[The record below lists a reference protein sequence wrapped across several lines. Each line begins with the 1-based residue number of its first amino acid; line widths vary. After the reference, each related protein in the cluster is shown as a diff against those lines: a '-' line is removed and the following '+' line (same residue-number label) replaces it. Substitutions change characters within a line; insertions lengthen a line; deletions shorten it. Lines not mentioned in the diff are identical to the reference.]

1 MTEKFLQKELSKPKY
16 APLTREEETAVV
28 LKAQNDDEQ
37 AKKTLI
43 ERNLRLVYKKA
54 IDFKEKNGTSI
65 DIADLVA
72 NCVCDL
78 DKCIKSFDPGKGVR
92 FSSYCSMTIQ
102 QALYKSK
109 NEQKCIV
116 TIPEKVAL
124 LQNKLYKAASSFE
137 AEKKRE
143 ASNEELAE
151 MLGLRIDDVKWC
163 RNEFKSVSLLSETD
177 ETSDSDMQNDCDCD
191 KQDDRDCDKQIDCY
205 SYLQGNC
212 YSYMQ
217 NEDENENILEQDA
230 WTNLGSYGADYKF
243 GVNEGNEI
251 DRALASLPQREE
263 KILRMSFGIGE
274 NERHVYEIA
283 EQLNL
288 SGERVRQP
296 KKKAIC
302 TLREGASE
310 LLRQYLVA

>member
-1 MTEKFLQKELSKPKY
+1 MTEKFLMKELSKEKY

-28 LKAQNDDEQ
+28 LKAQNGDEQ

-43 ERNLRLVYKKA
+43 ERNLRLIHKKA
-54 IDFKEKNGTSI
+54 NDFREKNGTGLNMS
-65 DIADLVA
+65 DLVA

-124 LQNKLYKAASSFE
+124 LQNKLYKAASRFE
-137 AEKKRE
+137 AAKKRE

-151 MLGLRIDDVKWC
+151 MLGSRIDDVKWC

-177 ETSDSDMQNDCDCD
+177 ETSDSDKQNDC
-191 KQDDRDCDKQIDCY
+191 DCDKQIDCY

-212 YSYMQ
+212 YSDKQ
-217 NEDENENILEQDA
+217 NENESEPENIFNQDA
-230 WTNLGSYGADYKF
+230 WTDLGSYGTDYKF
-243 GVNEGNEI
+243 RVNEGNEI

-274 NERHVYEIA
+274 KECHAYEIA

-288 SGERVRQP
+288 SGERVRQL

-302 TLREGASE
+302 TLRETASD